1 MQNTSNNEMKKVVS
15 KLMEDNPKYKKNLK
29 DLLSVYLDPY
39 GYIYR
44 TQVYHQLKDL
54 RVPEDASEFED
65 IVDVAADEL
74 RSLGSTFVS
83 DTVSQYLE
91 QYRLESKNKD
101 DMKIIQ
107 DDYTTIN
114 HLICLSDSDE
124 TIDNLVD
131 LFFKHYFID
140 ERDELE
146 NDVVS
151 YLEDEID
158 DMICKSKK
166 ELYITTKD
174 LINMYEAFE
183 L

>member
-1 MQNTSNNEMKKVVS
+1 MGQGNRRKT
-15 KLMEDNPKYKKNLK
+15 
-29 DLLSVYLDPY
+29 
-39 GYIYR
+39 
-44 TQVYHQLKDL
+44 
-54 RVPEDASEFED
+54 
-65 IVDVAADEL
+65 
-74 RSLGSTFVS
+74 STFVS

-101 DMKIIQ
+101 DMEIIQ
-107 DDYTTIN
+107 DEYTTIN

-151 YLEDEID
+151 YLEDEING
-158 DMICKSKK
+158 MICKSTK
-166 ELYITTKD
+166 ELYITTRD

>member
-1 MQNTSNNEMKKVVS
+1 
-15 KLMEDNPKYKKNLK
+15 ME
-29 DLLSVYLDPY
+29 
-39 GYIYR
+39 
-44 TQVYHQLKDL
+44 
-54 RVPEDASEFED
+54 
-65 IVDVAADEL
+65 
-74 RSLGSTFVS
+74 
-83 DTVSQYLE
+83 
-91 QYRLESKNKD
+91 
-101 DMKIIQ
+101 IIQ

-174 LINMYEAFE
+174 LITCMKHLNFKNRMNASCYSIT
-183 L
+183 

>member
-1 MQNTSNNEMKKVVS
+1 MQNTSHNEMKKVVS
-15 KLMEDNPKYKKNLK
+15 KLMKDNPKYKENLK

-54 RVPEDASEFED
+54 KVPEDASEFED

-83 DTVSQYLE
+83 DTVSQE

-101 DMKIIQ
+101 DMEIIQ
-107 DDYTTIN
+107 DEYTTIN

-151 YLEDEID
+151 YLEDEING
-158 DMICKSKK
+158 MICKSTK
-166 ELYITTKD
+166 ELYITTRD